1 MSDNKQH
8 KIWSL
13 KRSNYWSLNELK
25 GVEKLLH
32 KKGDE
37 ILEVVKAIRNLKLI
51 EKYEDIKPLDVRR
64 VNLLKEQEALI
75 SLLVRIKQDI
85 YENGKEILKLRHL
98 IQQEKKDNEHSNCT

>member
-1 MSDNKQH
+1 MRSNKLH

-25 GVEKLLH
+25 GVEKLSQ

-37 ILEVVKAIRNLKLI
+37 ILEVVNAIRNLKLI
-51 EKYEDIKPLDVRR
+51 EKYEDIKPLNVRR
-64 VNLLKEQEALI
+64 VQLLKEQEALI
-75 SLLVRIKQDI
+75 SLEVRIRQDI

-98 IQQEKKDNEHSNCT
+98 M

>member
-1 MSDNKQH
+1 MSGNKQH

-37 ILEVVKAIRNLKLI
+37 ILEVVNAIRNLKLI

-64 VNLLKEQEALI
+64 VHLLKEQEALI
-75 SLLVRIKQDI
+75 SLEVRIRQEI
-85 YENGKEILKLRHL
+85 YENGREILKLRHL
-98 IQQEKKDNEHSNCT
+98 TQQEKKVNEHSNRT

>member
-13 KRSNYWSLNELK
+13 KRNNYWSLNELK
-25 GVEKLLH
+25 GVEKLLR

-37 ILEVVKAIRNLKLI
+37 ILEVINAIRNLKLI
-51 EKYEDIKPLDVRR
+51 EKYEDIKSLDVRR
-64 VNLLKEQEALI
+64 IHLLKEQDALI
-75 SLLVRIKQDI
+75 SLEVRIRREI

-98 IQQEKKDNEHSNCT
+98 IQQEKKVNEHSNCA

>member
-1 MSDNKQH
+1 MNDDKQR

-25 GVEKLLH
+25 GVEKLLN

-37 ILEVVKAIRNLKLI
+37 ILEVVNVIRNLKLI

-64 VNLLKEQEALI
+64 VHLLKEQEALI
-75 SLLVRIKQDI
+75 SLEVRIRREI

-98 IQQEKKDNEHSNCT
+98 IQQEKKGNEHSNCT

>member
-1 MSDNKQH
+1 MNDDKQR

-13 KRSNYWSLNELK
+13 KRNNYWLLNELK

-32 KKGDE
+32 KKWDE
-37 ILEVVKAIRNLKLI
+37 ILEVVNTIRNLKLI

-64 VNLLKEQEALI
+64 VHLLKEQEALI
-75 SLLVRIKQDI
+75 SLEVRIRREI

-98 IQQEKKDNEHSNCT
+98 IQQEKKVSEHSNCT

>member
-1 MSDNKQH
+1 MNDDKQR

-13 KRSNYWSLNELK
+13 KRSNYWLLNELK

-37 ILEVVKAIRNLKLI
+37 ILEVVNTIRNLKLI

-64 VNLLKEQEALI
+64 VYLLKEQEALI
-75 SLLVRIKQDI
+75 SLLVRIRQDI

-98 IQQEKKDNEHSNCT
+98 IQQENKTNEHSNCA

>member
-1 MSDNKQH
+1 MSDNKQY
-8 KIWSL
+8 KVWSL

-37 ILEVVKAIRNLKLI
+37 ILEVVNAIRNLKLT
-51 EKYEDIKPLDVRR
+51 EKYEDIKTLDVRR
-64 VNLLKEQEALI
+64 VHLLKEQEALI
-75 SLLVRIKQDI
+75 SLEVRIRREI

-98 IQQEKKDNEHSNCT
+98 IQQEKKVSEHPNCA

>member
-1 MSDNKQH
+1 MSSNKLH

-25 GVEKLLH
+25 GVEKLLQ

-37 ILEVVKAIRNLKLI
+37 ILEVFNAIRNLKLI
-51 EKYEDIKPLDVRR
+51 EKYEDVKPLDVRR
-64 VNLLKEQEALI
+64 VHLLKEQEALI
-75 SLLVRIKQDI
+75 SLEVRLRREI

-98 IQQEKKDNEHSNCT
+98 IQQEKKANEHIS

>member
-1 MSDNKQH
+1 MNDNKQH

-37 ILEVVKAIRNLKLI
+37 ILEVVNAIRNLKLI

-64 VNLLKEQEALI
+64 VYLLKEQEALI
-75 SLLVRIKQDI
+75 SLAVRIRQGI
-85 YENGKEILKLRHL
+85 YENGKEILKLRDL
-98 IQQEKKDNEHSNCT
+98 IQQEKKANEHSNCT